1 MQSMAHLQ
9 KKLTEGALT
18 LDFQSTVSNMFT
30 ELKESSKLS
39 QEIENISEKTVKR
52 NHTNLELESN

>member
-1 MQSMAHLQ
+1 M
-9 KKLTEGALT
+9 
-18 LDFQSTVSNMFT
+18 DFQSTVSNMLT

-39 QEIENISEKTVKR
+39 QEIENISEETVKR

>member
-18 LDFQSTVSNMFT
+18 LDFQSTVSNMLT
-30 ELKESSKLS
+30 ELKEFSKLS
-39 QEIENISEKTVKR
+39 QQIENISEETVKPYK
-52 NHTNLELESN
+52 SGAGK